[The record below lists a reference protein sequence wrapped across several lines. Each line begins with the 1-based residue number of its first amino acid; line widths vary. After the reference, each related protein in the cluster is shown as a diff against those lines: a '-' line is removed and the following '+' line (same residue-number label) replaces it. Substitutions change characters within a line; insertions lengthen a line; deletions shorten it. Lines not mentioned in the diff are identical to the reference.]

1 LLDRIS
7 QKVSIVPLIITTT
20 QDFSNGRPA
29 VEYIICQMHRLESKC
44 RSNKESYGHTI
55 GYVHT
60 INPMA
65 HHERQDSDHT
75 EVVLQQYEKRL
86 FSKCSQR
93 WTFLGR
99 DITMRIDYY
108 QY

>member
-1 LLDRIS
+1 MLDRIS
-7 QKVSIVPLIITTT
+7 QKVRIVPLIITTT
-20 QDFSNGRPA
+20 QGFSNGRPA
-29 VEYIICQMHRLESKC
+29 IEYIICEMHRLESKC
-44 RSNKESYGHTI
+44 RSI

-65 HHERQDSDHT
+65 HHERQASDHT

-93 WTFLGR
+93 WTFVGR
-99 DITMRIDYY
+99 NIKMRIDYH